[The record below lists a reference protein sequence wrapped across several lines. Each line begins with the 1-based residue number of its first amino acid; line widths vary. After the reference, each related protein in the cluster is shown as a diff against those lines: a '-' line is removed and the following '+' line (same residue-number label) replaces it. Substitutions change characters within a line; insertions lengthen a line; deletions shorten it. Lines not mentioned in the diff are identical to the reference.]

1 MTGRSKPTDHPER
14 TPSTPWGLPMRL
26 LGCGGQR
33 VSYRL
38 SSRTWQGF
46 SLNSLCFRALLGAC
60 IKSTLAVLCFLL
72 HLVSHSPH
80 TLFFIPAFFCPG
92 GSHHIHY
99 PSLSLKTIL
108 SLNMKSY
115 GLLALAAI
123 AKLASAHATVMA
135 VWINDEDQG
144 LGNTADGYIR
154 SPPSNSP
161 VTDVTSTDLT
171 CNVNGQT
178 AAAKTLEVAAGDKI
192 TFEWHHNTRDAS
204 DDIIDLSHLGPVL
217 VYMAPTEAGSAGSGW
232 VKIAEDGYADGTWA
246 VETLVANKGKHSI
259 TVPDVPAG
267 DYLFRPEIIALHEGN
282 REGGAQLYMECV
294 QFTVTSDGASTLP
307 EGVSLPGA
315 YAADDAGILFDI
327 YNSFDNYPIPGPAV
341 WDGASSGGSGSG
353 SGSSSTASAT
363 STATATESKAP
374 STSSVA
380 PTTTAAPSTTTTA
393 TATQTQTS
401 IATFTTSV
409 KPTTT
414 AAPTSTVAPTTTA
427 APTSTAPAT
436 GGSTGTG
443 QIYQQCGGINFK
455 GAAGCASG
463 LTCKQWNPYYYQC
476 IQE

>member
-1 MTGRSKPTDHPER
+1 
-14 TPSTPWGLPMRL
+14 
-26 LGCGGQR
+26 
-33 VSYRL
+33 
-38 SSRTWQGF
+38 
-46 SLNSLCFRALLGAC
+46 
-60 IKSTLAVLCFLL
+60 
-72 HLVSHSPH
+72 
-80 TLFFIPAFFCPG
+80 
-92 GSHHIHY
+92 
-99 PSLSLKTIL
+99 
-108 SLNMKSY
+108 MKSY

-123 AKLASAHATVMA
+123 AKIASAHTTVMA

-154 SPPSNSP
+154 SPPNNSP

-178 AAAKTLEVAAGDKI
+178 PAAKTLEVAAGDKI
-192 TFEWHHNTRDAS
+192 TFEWHHNARDAS

-217 VYMAPTEAGSAGSGW
+217 VYMAPTETGADGSGW

-246 VETLVANKGKHSI
+246 VETLVANKGKHSV

-267 DYLFRPEIIALHEGN
+267 EYLFRPEIIALHEGN

-294 QFTVTSDGASTLP
+294 QFKVTSDGANTLP

-327 YNSFDNYPIPGPAV
+327 YNSFDSYPIPGPAV
-341 WDGASSGGSGSG
+341 WDGASSGGSGSD
-353 SGSSSTASAT
+353 SGSSSTASAI
-363 STATATESKAP
+363 STATESKAS

-380 PTTTAAPSTTTTA
+380 STTATA

-401 IATFTTSV
+401 VATFTTSV

-414 AAPTSTVAPTTTA
+414 VAPTSTVAPTTTA
-427 APTSTAPAT
+427 APTSTAPSTCDST
-436 GGSTGTG
+436 GSGSTGTG
-443 QIYQQCGGINFK
+443 QIYQQCGGMNFK
-455 GAAGCASG
+455 GATGCASG

>member
-1 MTGRSKPTDHPER
+1 
-14 TPSTPWGLPMRL
+14 
-26 LGCGGQR
+26 
-33 VSYRL
+33 
-38 SSRTWQGF
+38 
-46 SLNSLCFRALLGAC
+46 
-60 IKSTLAVLCFLL
+60 
-72 HLVSHSPH
+72 
-80 TLFFIPAFFCPG
+80 
-92 GSHHIHY
+92 
-99 PSLSLKTIL
+99 
-108 SLNMKSY
+108 MKSY

-123 AKLASAHATVMA
+123 AKIASAHTTVMA

-144 LGNTADGYIR
+144 LGNTAEGYIR

-217 VYMAPTEAGSAGSGW
+217 VYMAPTESGSAGSGW

-246 VETLVANKGKHSI
+246 VETLVANKGKHSV

-282 REGGAQLYMECV
+282 RESGAQLYMECV

-327 YNSFDNYPIPGPAV
+327 YNSFDSYPIPGPAV
-341 WDGASSGGSGSG
+341 WDGASSGGSGGSG

-363 STATATESKAP
+363 STATATATESKAP

-393 TATQTQTS
+393 TATATQTQTS
-401 IATFTTSV
+401 VATFTTSV

-436 GGSTGTG
+436 GAG
-443 QIYQQCGGINFK
+443 QIYQQCGGMNFK

-476 IQE
+476 VQE